1 MTVSIATIGPI
12 SVGIDASQ
20 ESFQF
25 YHKGVYNEPQCSSTN
40 LDHGVLAVGYG
51 TLNGTKPLDY
61 YIVKNSWSSE
71 WGDGGYILMS
81 RNLNNQCGIASQAS
95 YPLV

>member
-1 MTVSIATIGPI
+1 MLAIATVGPI

-20 ESFQF
+20 DSFQF
-25 YHKGVYNEPQCSSTN
+25 YHKGVYNEPNCSSTD

-51 TLNGTKPLDY
+51 TDSSKQKVPY
-61 YIVKNSWSSE
+61 YIVKNSWSDE
-71 WGDGGYILMS
+71 WGDAGYILMS
-81 RNLNNQCGIASQAS
+81 RNANNQCGIASQAS